1 MSLKHK
7 SATVATAA
15 APNQIGNR
23 PIVTPP
29 AKHAGQRAPD
39 IRPVNFYFCN
49 VRPDRIKPSRGKNR
63 FCNVP
68 LAGSPLSLFFKLI
81 DLYIFRPIFV
91 LLDRLSQTSYKAATV
106 LFGRKK
112 TSDSDLQS
120 RSLEVDSSST
130 RMAASSTDVPVN
142 LDCAGRTDIGKKR
155 QTNQD
160 QFLIANLHKS
170 MHVQQASTPFAES
183 PLASETMG
191 KMLFVADGVGGA
203 CAGEVASEMAI
214 QTMAQYLLNS
224 MHWLFHPKQPE
235 IEKFISDLKS
245 GAQQSHQA
253 VCEDAQ
259 HHPEHRGMG
268 STLTFA
274 YLMWPMMYV
283 LHIGDSRCYV
293 LREDSL
299 QQITRDQTLAQQ
311 LMDCGQLSGSEFE
324 QSPYHNVLLSAIGAE
339 SGADADV
346 YKTRLLAGD
355 RVMLCSDGIN
365 AHLKDDQIK
374 KILASANTAQQIC
387 DAFVEETNRRGGR
400 DNITVVVGI
409 ANESHT

>member
-1 MSLKHK
+1 M
-7 SATVATAA
+7 
-15 APNQIGNR
+15 Q
-23 PIVTPP
+23 
-29 AKHAGQRAPD
+29 
-39 IRPVNFYFCN
+39 
-49 VRPDRIKPSRGKNR
+49 
-63 FCNVP
+63 
-68 LAGSPLSLFFKLI
+68 
-81 DLYIFRPIFV
+81 
-91 LLDRLSQTSYKAATV
+91 SQSFE
-106 LFGRKK
+106 L
-112 TSDSDLQS
+112 
-120 RSLEVDSSST
+120 DSS
-130 RMAASSTDVPVN
+130 AAEIKSSSSGAAVE
-142 LDCAGRTDIGKKR
+142 LDCAGRTDIGQKR
-155 QTNQD
+155 QVNQD
-160 QFLIANLHKS
+160 QFLIANLYKS

-183 PLASETMG
+183 LLAGETMG

-245 GAQQSHQA
+245 GAEQSHEA
-253 VCEDAQ
+253 VRQDAQ
-259 HHPEHRGMG
+259 NHPEHRGMG

-293 LREDSL
+293 LRENSL

-311 LMDCGQLSGSEFE
+311 LLDCGHLSGAEFE

-365 AHLKDDQIK
+365 AHLNDDEIK
-374 KILASANTAQQIC
+374 EILASADSAAHIC
-387 DAFVEETNRRGGR
+387 DSFVEETNRRGGR
-400 DNITVVVGI
+400 DNITVVVAI
-409 ANESHT
+409 AKEADC